1 MRIDYL
7 IDVLAEFVENK
18 IPEKYLINFQEL
30 LLASDIL
37 TVASRLLVYLFI
49 IIIFLIFLFILFS
62 FIFNFNILILFLF
75 ALAIPPGVLMIFII
89 YKSEKRNEKI
99 ETSIPDFLR
108 QLSSMLRVGLSFETA
123 LEELSKYGSG
133 PLYNEI
139 RRSVIEIKMGMNFD
153 KSIMEIA
160 ERLKSK
166 NLERSFKLIIEAKKT
181 GGSLADII
189 EDISNDLRDLNALK
203 RERKSSV
210 MMSIIF
216 LVISAVIAAPFAL
229 GMIGIYSSFMEDL
242 GKGNQ
247 LIETSKIAAGSYIVI
262 HSILV
267 GLIISI
273 VMYGN
278 LRRGIKF
285 SIPLLILA
293 YGLFYII
300 SNFGS
305 SFLGL
310 WALDINLLGF

>member
-310 WALDINLLGF
+310 

>member
-181 GGSLADII
+181 RGSLADII

-310 WALDINLLGF
+310 

>member
-108 QLSSMLRVGLSFETA
+108 QLSSMLRVGLSFETS

-189 EDISNDLRDLNALK
+189 EDISNDLRELNALK

-310 WALDINLLGF
+310 